1 MSLHHHNRQVIIVN
15 ANGETAMIL
24 FVTGP
29 DYRLPFETFVLERF
43 TTNHVH
49 RDRQNFKWT
58 EKMDLTV
65 HCLALGLCVVAPA
78 NNDNEHGSGSVL
90 GA

>member
-1 MSLHHHNRQVIIVN
+1 MDRQKRVLSFGLSSD
-15 ANGETAMIL
+15 ANGEAAMIL

-29 DYRLPFETFVLERF
+29 DYRLPFETFVIEGF
-43 TTNHVH
+43 TMNHVH

-58 EKMDLTV
+58 ENLSRS
-65 HCLALGLCVVAPA
+65 AVVPA
-78 NNDNEHGSGSVL
+78 NNDNEHDSGSVL